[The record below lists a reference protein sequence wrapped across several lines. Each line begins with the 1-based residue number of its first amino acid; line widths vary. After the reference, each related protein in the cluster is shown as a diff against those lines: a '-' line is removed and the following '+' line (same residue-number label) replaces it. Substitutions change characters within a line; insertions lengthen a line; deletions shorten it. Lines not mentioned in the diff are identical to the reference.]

1 MIIKMNEI
9 ESKKIKEALW
19 DTDGAED
26 GSNTGQMCFPDAGM
40 GRLSELLEKKRQRR
54 RIDFGAFLKRQIR
67 FVGWKIWLLQGI
79 LLLLLYGFFA
89 SIEAVFLARDI
100 RFTAYFLCCLSVL
113 VILSAVPVFY
123 RSVRYA
129 MYETELASR
138 FSIVKLILAKVI
150 LIGIG
155 DVVLLFVLLWLTVF
169 HTNLRAES
177 ALLYILLPGFLA
189 AAGFLYLLGHI
200 PAERLQKGSVG
211 LGCVLFCIFF
221 LLKQFYPVFFAQT
234 FSAGWA
240 AVCVLLLFVC
250 GWQFYYLLH
259 DSAYAQVRIL

>member
-1 MIIKMNEI
+1 MVMKM
-9 ESKKIKEALW
+9 ESRKIKEALW
-19 DTDGAED
+19 DTDSAG
-26 GSNTGQMCFPDAGM
+26 GNNTEHMCFPDAGM

-54 RIDFGAFLKRQIR
+54 RIGFGAFLKRQIR

-79 LLLLLYGFFA
+79 FLLVLYRFFA
-89 SIEAVFLARDI
+89 AMEADFLTENI
-100 RFTAYFLCCLSVL
+100 RFMAYFLCCLSVL

-123 RSVRYA
+123 RCVRYA
-129 MYETELASR
+129 MYETELVSR
-138 FSIVKLILAKVI
+138 FSTVKLLLAKVI

-155 DVVLLFVLLWLTVF
+155 DVVLLFILLWITVF
-169 HTNLRAES
+169 HTNLRAEN
-177 ALLYILLPGFLA
+177 ALLYILFPSLMA

-200 PAERLQKGSVG
+200 PAERLQIGSVG
-211 LGCVLFCIFF
+211 LGCILLCVFF
-221 LLKQFYPVFFAQT
+221 LLKHFFPLFFEQS

-240 AVCVLLLFVC
+240 AACALLLCVC

>member
-1 MIIKMNEI
+1 MNKM

-19 DTDGAED
+19 DTENVGD
-26 GSNTGQMCFPDAGM
+26 GSNIGQICFPDAGM
-40 GRLSELLEKKRQRR
+40 GRVSEVLEKKRKRR
-54 RIDFGAFLKRQIR
+54 RIGFGAFLKRQIR

-79 LLLLLYGFFA
+79 LLLILYGFFA
-89 SIEAVFLARDI
+89 SVEEVFLARDI

-113 VILSAVPVFY
+113 VILSAVPAFY
-123 RSVRYA
+123 RCVRYA

-138 FSIVKLILAKVI
+138 FSIVKLLLAKVI

-155 DVVLLFVLLWLTVF
+155 DVVLLVVLLWLTVF

-177 ALLYILLPGFLA
+177 ALLYILLPGFMA
-189 AAGFLYLLGHI
+189 SAGFLYLLGHI
-200 PAERLQKGSVG
+200 PAERLQIGSVG
-211 LGCVLFCIFF
+211 LGCILFCVFF
-221 LLKQFYPVFFAQT
+221 LLKKFCPFFFAQT
-234 FSAGWA
+234 FSVGWA
-240 AVCVLLLFVC
+240 AVCILLLLVC